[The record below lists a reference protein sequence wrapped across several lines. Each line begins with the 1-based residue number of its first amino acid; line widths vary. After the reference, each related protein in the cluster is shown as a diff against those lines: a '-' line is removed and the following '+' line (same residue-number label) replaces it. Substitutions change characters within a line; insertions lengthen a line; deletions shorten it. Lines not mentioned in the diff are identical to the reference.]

1 VDMAIRPILASL
13 RVHRTTALLIVA
25 EIALAC
31 TVLCNAVSMIGQNMD
46 DIRLPNAIDQPG
58 ITVVSVAGSD
68 TATAASDIP
77 RDLALLRNIPGV
89 KAVATSN
96 AMPLN
101 SQGVAWGFGT
111 HPGATVT
118 ETSSVA
124 AEYYLVGD
132 GADKAMGLRLI
143 EGRFFTTEEYAGI
156 TLGASLLPTGH
167 VVVITTSLAK
177 RMWPGQQA
185 LGKVM
190 YAAPS
195 WYTVVGVVDD
205 VLCADDGVRNP
216 DGQGFYNNAFFPI
229 SPASALNSLGPGSSF
244 NNYVLRSAPQD
255 RNRILKEAVAKLHQL
270 YPAAHIKG
278 QRYTDMRDLYFADAS
293 SMVWMLAVVCAVMLA
308 VTAFGIV
315 GLTSFWVQQ
324 RRRQIGIR
332 RAVGATRGQIL
343 AYFRTENFLLTT
355 AGVAIGM
362 GLAFGVN
369 IFLMKHYEMRL
380 MPWYYLPSCAVVLW
394 LLGQLAVQGPAMRAA
409 AVPPVVAT
417 RAA

>member
-1 VDMAIRPILASL
+1 VDMAIRPIFASL
-13 RVHRTTALLIVA
+13 RAHRTTAFLIVA

-31 TVLCNAVSMIGQNMD
+31 AVLCNAVSMIGQSMD
-46 DIRLPNAIDQPG
+46 DIRLPDAIDERG
-58 ITVVSVAGSD
+58 ITVINVAGSNPS
-68 TATAASDIP
+68 TAANDIA
-77 RDLALLRNIPGV
+77 RDLALLRTIPGV
-89 KAVATSN
+89 NAAATSS
-96 AMPLN
+96 AVPLN
-101 SQGVAWGFGT
+101 SQGLAWGFATHRGT
-111 HPGATVT
+111 TGI
-118 ETSSVA
+118 ETGTLSV
-124 AEYYLVGD
+124 EYYLAGD
-132 GADKAMGLRLI
+132 GADKAMGLRLVQ
-143 EGRFFTTEEYAGI
+143 GRFFTPAEYDTS
-156 TLGASLLPTGH
+156 TLGPELLPTGH
-167 VVVITTSLAK
+167 VVVITRSLAR
-177 RMWPGQQA
+177 RMWPGQSA

-190 YAAPS
+190 YAQPL

-205 VLCADDGVRNP
+205 VLCADDGVREAN
-216 DGQGFYNNAFFPI
+216 GQGFYNSVFLPI
-229 SPASALNSLGPGSSF
+229 SSNSALGSMGPGTPV
-244 NNYVLRSAPQD
+244 NNYILRSAPKD
-255 RNRILKEAVAKLHQL
+255 RDRVLREAVARLRPL
-270 YPAAHIKG
+270 YLAVRIKG

-293 SMVWMLAVVCAVMLA
+293 SMVWMLMVVCGVMLA

-362 GLAFGVN
+362 ALAFGVN

-380 MPWYYLPSCAVVLW
+380 MPWYYLPCCAVALW
-394 LLGQLAVQGPAMRAA
+394 ILGQLAVQGPAMRAA